1 MQIIHN
7 FKITIKEYF
16 QRGKNNNFP
25 QLSKCP
31 HCGDH
36 LIKHGFYT
44 RYIIT
49 NFGNTYLIF
58 IRRYKCKH
66 CNHTISILPSF
77 LLPHF
82 QRSLSSIFQSIK
94 AYLLDKTY
102 TLYKRQV
109 HFYCQR
115 FINNIPALI
124 SFFRIFIASNL
135 TFARS
140 KNKKAT
146 KLIKMISD
154 SPVTTF
160 SQRFFNHFNI
170 GFMAL

>member
-7 FKITIKEYF
+7 FKIAIGEYAKRK
-16 QRGKNNNFP
+16 QDNQFP

-36 LIKHGFYT
+36 LIKNGFYT

-49 NFGNTYLIF
+49 NFNNTYIIY
-58 IRRYKCKH
+58 IRRYRCKH
-66 CNHTISILPSF
+66 CNHTVSILPSF

-82 QRSLSSIFQSIK
+82 QRSLNSIFLSIK
-94 AYLLDKTY
+94 RYLLNKTY

-109 HFYCQR
+109 YFYCQR
-115 FINNIPALI
+115 FINNIPGLI
-124 SFFRIFIASNL
+124 SFFRIFNNSYL
-135 TFARS
+135 SFAKS

-154 SPVTTF
+154 CPVPTF
-160 SQRFFNHFNI
+160 SQRFFNHFNLC
-170 GFMAL
+170 FMAL

>member
-7 FKITIKEYF
+7 FKITVREYV
-16 QRGKNNNFP
+16 QREKNNNFP

-31 HCGDH
+31 NCGDH

-49 NFGNTYLIF
+49 NFNNTYLIY

-66 CNHTISILPSF
+66 CNHTVSILPSF
-77 LLPHF
+77 LLPNF
-82 QRSLSSIFQSIK
+82 QRSLSAIFQSIK
-94 AYLLDKTY
+94 EYLLNKKH

-109 HFYCQR
+109 YFYCQR

-124 SFFRIFIASNL
+124 SFFRIFITSKIS
-135 TFARS
+135 FAKS

-154 SPVTTF
+154 SPVPTF
-160 SQRFFNHFNI
+160 SQRFFNHFNLC
-170 GFMAL
+170 FMAL

>member
-1 MQIIHN
+1 MQIIHD
-7 FKITIKEYF
+7 FKITIKDYI
-16 QRGKNNNFP
+16 QREKNNKFP

-36 LIKHGFYT
+36 LVKHGFYT
-44 RYIIT
+44 RFVIT
-49 NFGNTYLIF
+49 QFNTYIIF
-58 IRRYKCKH
+58 IRRYRCKH
-66 CNHTISILPSF
+66 CNHTVSILPSF

-82 QRSLSSIFQSIK
+82 QRSLNSIFQSIK
-94 AYLLDKTY
+94 TYLLDKNY

-115 FINNIPALI
+115 FINNIPGLI
-124 SFFRIFIASNL
+124 SFFRIFNDSYL
-135 TFARS
+135 TFAKS

-154 SPVTTF
+154 RQVPTF
-160 SQRFFNHFNI
+160 SQRFFNHFNLN
-170 GFMAL
+170 FMAL

>member
-1 MQIIHN
+1 MQIIHD
-7 FKITIKEYF
+7 FKITIKDYV
-16 QRGKNNNFP
+16 QREKNNNFP

-44 RYIIT
+44 RFIIT
-49 NFGNTYLIF
+49 QFNTYLIF
-58 IRRYKCKH
+58 IRRYRCKY
-66 CNHTISILPSF
+66 CNHTVSILPSF

-82 QRSLSSIFQSIK
+82 QRSLNSIFKSIK
-94 AYLLDKTY
+94 AYLLGKIY
-102 TLYKRQV
+102 TFYKRQV

-115 FINNIPALI
+115 FINNIPGLI
-124 SFFRIFIASNL
+124 SFFRIFNDSYL
-135 TFARS
+135 SFAKS

-154 SPVTTF
+154 SPVPTF
-160 SQRFFNHFNI
+160 SQRFFNHFNLC
-170 GFMAL
+170 FMAL